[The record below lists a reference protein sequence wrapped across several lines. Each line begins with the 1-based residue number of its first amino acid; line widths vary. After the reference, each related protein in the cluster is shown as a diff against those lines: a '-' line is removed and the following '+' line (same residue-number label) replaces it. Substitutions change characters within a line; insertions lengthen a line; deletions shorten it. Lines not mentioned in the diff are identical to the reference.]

1 MFTGNC
7 KLDLNGTES
16 TWKVGKTIIH
26 GDAKNSAYEAECSAA
41 SKAIAYVERV
51 LCIEIIDLN
60 YYTLLDKMDSLD
72 HLTSVSNKY
81 VAIQHLV
88 ADEWLCMI
96 TKLKQVVNTSI
107 DVFKGLGIDVD
118 EKHRIESAEMIEED
132 LGEITFLYNMST
144 MDLDHSSS

>member
-1 MFTGNC
+1 
-7 KLDLNGTES
+7 
-16 TWKVGKTIIH
+16 
-26 GDAKNSAYEAECSAA
+26 
-41 SKAIAYVERV
+41 
-51 LCIEIIDLN
+51 
-60 YYTLLDKMDSLD
+60 MDSLD